1 MVGTDARTW
10 AWRKNA
16 ARYGW
21 AEVPRATQ
29 VFASSED
36 ARSVTPPLHG
46 SFAGMAD
53 SASTCPYFGGCQPP
67 DSALAASSAWVV
79 QGVNT
84 SFAVYTSAGA
94 LQSGWPKSAQS
105 FFNVPAPGTCD
116 PLGPYMSDP
125 RAVYDPVDGRFWLSA
140 LQTEGAFGINA
151 CPEQST
157 LWVAVSASSD
167 PTSTWSVY
175 SFDLL
180 AGTTNASDFAQIG
193 LDASAFYFS
202 SNAFDSGGGSFQYAQ
217 TFAASKATMEAGMP
231 VVANGLTGIQVA
243 GKFVDTVQPVLV
255 EGTSAAAGLFVA
267 SQNIKGGGGNCV
279 HGCKGIYAF
288 AMANPLTAPA
298 LTDVMAKSPLYM
310 LAPLADQPNCAAC
323 VETFDTRISAT
334 PVYAGGLITFAL
346 ESGVSNGTQVVPG
359 VYWGQLKPVL
369 SGATMHNAFLKQ
381 TGVVSFSG
389 DQAASYG
396 ALMPDGAD
404 NVIMAFDTMSSTL
417 APGIE
422 YAGRLASDPA
432 GTFSTPIFVR
442 HGSRTF
448 DTSWGEYGATSYE
461 GTATNKIWFAA
472 EYGNT
477 NGDWATRI
485 ASTHF

>member
-1 MVGTDARTW
+1 MFTLSTRPAT
-10 AWRKNA
+10 A
-16 ARYGW
+16 A
-21 AEVPRATQ
+21 AEVLGRAGVTRPPVDPQ
-29 VFASSED
+29 AVAED
-36 ARSVTPPLHG
+36 LDVLVVAWELPNEISGILMV
-46 SFAGMAD
+46 D
-53 SASTCPYFGGCQPP
+53 GG
-67 DSALAASSAWVV
+67 LACI
-79 QGVNT
+79 GVNEAHPET
-84 SFAVYTSAGA
+84 RQRFTVAHELGHHV
-94 LQSGWPKSAQS
+94 
-105 FFNVPAPGTCD
+105 NRDVPQFL
-116 PLGPYMSDP
+116 LG
-125 RAVYDPVDGRFWLSA
+125 
-140 LQTEGAFGINA
+140 NA
-151 CPEQST
+151 
-157 LWVAVSASSD
+157 
-167 PTSTWSVY
+167 
-175 SFDLL
+175 
-180 AGTTNASDFAQIG
+180 
-193 LDASAFYFS
+193 
-202 SNAFDSGGGSFQYAQ
+202 
-217 TFAASKATMEAGMP
+217 
-231 VVANGLTGIQVA
+231 
-243 GKFVDTVQPVLV
+243 VLV
-255 EGTSAAAGLFVA
+255 WAGLFVA